1 MKGGGR
7 EAKGHGGT
15 GARGGGGGGNGARG
29 KRRKGPPPPPPTHTH
44 ETESKRGTNCQR
56 SGRLTAICLI
66 SVCCFRLAF
75 LYRRGQEQ
83 NLVRH
88 NEPSVALAT
97 AQDLGWRLKK
107 LKQTHMS
114 WCSDFSSYFLFIKHF
129 FFSF

>member
-1 MKGGGR
+1 MMGGGR
-7 EAKGHGGT
+7 EAKGQGGK
-15 GARGGGGGGNGARG
+15 GA
-29 KRRKGPPPPPPTHTH
+29 KDPPPPPTHTH

-88 NEPSVALAT
+88 TASVRT
-97 AQDLGWRLKK
+97 
-107 LKQTHMS
+107 
-114 WCSDFSSYFLFIKHF
+114 
-129 FFSF
+129 

>member
-7 EAKGHGGT
+7 EAKGQGGK
-15 GARGGGGGGNGARG
+15 GA
-29 KRRKGPPPPPPTHTH
+29 KPPPHTHTHTHTHTRTHTH

-88 NEPSVALAT
+88 TASVRT
-97 AQDLGWRLKK
+97 
-107 LKQTHMS
+107 
-114 WCSDFSSYFLFIKHF
+114 
-129 FFSF
+129 

>member
-7 EAKGHGGT
+7 EAKGQGGK
-15 GARGGGGGGNGARG
+15 GAKA
-29 KRRKGPPPPPPTHTH
+29 PPPTHTHTH
-44 ETESKRGTNCQR
+44 ETESKRGTDCQR

-88 NEPSVALAT
+88 TASVRT
-97 AQDLGWRLKK
+97 
-107 LKQTHMS
+107 
-114 WCSDFSSYFLFIKHF
+114 
-129 FFSF
+129 

>member
-7 EAKGHGGT
+7 EAKGQGGK
-15 GARGGGGGGNGARG
+15 GAKA
-29 KRRKGPPPPPPTHTH
+29 PPPHTHTH

-88 NEPSVALAT
+88 TASVRT
-97 AQDLGWRLKK
+97 
-107 LKQTHMS
+107 
-114 WCSDFSSYFLFIKHF
+114 
-129 FFSF
+129 